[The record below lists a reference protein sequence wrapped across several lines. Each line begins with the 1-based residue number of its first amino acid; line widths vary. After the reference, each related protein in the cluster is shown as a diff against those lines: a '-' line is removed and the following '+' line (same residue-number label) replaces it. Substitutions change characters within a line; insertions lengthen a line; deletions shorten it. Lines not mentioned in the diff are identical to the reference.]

1 MRDVSVPIV
10 SAFFTGFIYVCI
22 CISICARGGINSITR
37 NASIVIIIT
46 ASIVIIITAI
56 IILVFLGIIAIS
68 SSTIFCQEGTPIWA
82 YVYPLVL

>member
-46 ASIVIIITAI
+46 AI